1 MVSFTRP
8 LSSVCPVYTFSKLT
22 QVKSQRQVKEG
33 IDAVIVDSVLA
44 IRQGL
49 TESES
54 QLPGSVAE
62 DDTAVVI
69 DAQPL
74 DGGVSV
80 AN

>member
-1 MVSFTRP
+1 MRSPNTFFTR
-8 LSSVCPVYTFSKLT
+8 LRTSRRLT
-22 QVKSQRQVKEG
+22 QFKPQRQVKEG

-54 QLPGSVAE
+54 QLPASVDE

-69 DAQPL
+69 DAQPVN
-74 DGGVSV
+74 GGVEV